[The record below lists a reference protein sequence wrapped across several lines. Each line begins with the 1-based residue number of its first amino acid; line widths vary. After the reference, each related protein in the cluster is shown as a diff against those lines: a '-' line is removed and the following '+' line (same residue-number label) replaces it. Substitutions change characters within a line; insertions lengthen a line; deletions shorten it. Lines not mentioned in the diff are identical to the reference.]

1 MNHTHV
7 ALALLELA
15 SALLSDQTPDPVPE
29 PQENAPIAPSDLTW
43 LWLVD
48 PDELAVLQA
57 IGRNTGPD
65 GWCRTGITALS
76 AESSIPREILRTALD
91 ALASPQPAA
100 DDLPA
105 RPAVLTTSRT
115 SESVRILTI
124 SASTW
129 ARRERPANRGRPA
142 SLRTL
147 PARRGTAGR
156 AMKPQVRAPVFS
168 GGRGGRPSTL
178 FRSLSPF
185 ESRSSALRR

>member
-1 MNHTHV
+1 MNRTD
-7 ALALLELA
+7 LARQLLELA
-15 SALLSDQTPDPVPE
+15 SALLTDQNLDTVPE
-29 PQENAPIAPSDLTW
+29 PQEPAPIAPSAVTW

-115 SESVRILTI
+115 SNGRIDLRLLVDDLTESPR
-124 SASTW
+124 
-129 ARRERPANRGRPA
+129 
-142 SLRTL
+142 
-147 PARRGTAGR
+147 
-156 AMKPQVRAPVFS
+156 
-168 GGRGGRPSTL
+168 
-178 FRSLSPF
+178 
-185 ESRSSALRR
+185 